1 MGLFRF
7 CPLAWRSL
15 LILIEQFPA
24 FLRLS
29 WVSMAVSLAGTG
41 VASRYPMAGGIADLL
56 ARGVFVVAWLRLVGL
71 GEVPSSQHYFRLG
84 RRETFGALAWM
95 MTDVFITFPAHVVSA
110 SLALATGVSMADSV
124 MVLSA
129 LSNLLLGGIYLVPA
143 DAALEQ
149 AGRSGEGGG
158 WRVPDLMIRGGLAL
172 GMVAFVCWLPLN
184 LLQYGTGLLPEVEVA
199 DGLALREAVMVP
211 VRYLGMALTAGAMAL
226 AWNRLM
232 AEEDADR

>member
-1 MGLFRF
+1 VGPFRY
-7 CPLAWRSL
+7 CRLAFRSL
-15 LILIEQFPA
+15 LILIDQLPA

-29 WVSMAVSLAGTG
+29 WVCMAVSLVG
-41 VASRYPMAGGIADLL
+41 VGVSSRYPIGGGIADLL

-71 GEVPSSQHYFRLG
+71 GEVPSSRHYFRLG
-84 RRETFGALAWM
+84 RRETFVALAWM
-95 MTDVFITFPAHVVSA
+95 MAEVFVTFPAHVVSA

-129 LSNLLLGGIYLVPA
+129 FSNLLLGGAYLIPA

-149 AGRSGEGGG
+149 AGRSGEGG
-158 WRVPDLMIRGGLAL
+158 WRVPDLVIRGGLAL
-172 GMVAFVCWLPLN
+172 GVVAFVCWLPLN
-184 LLQYGTGLLPEVEVA
+184 LLQQGVRLLPEMDLA

-226 AWNRLM
+226 TWNRLA

>member
-15 LILIEQFPA
+15 LILIERFPV

-29 WVSMAVSLAGTG
+29 WVCMAVSLAGTG
-41 VASRYPMAGGIADLL
+41 VAPRYPMAGGIADLL
-56 ARGVFVVAWLRLVGL
+56 AHGVFVVAWLRLVGL

-149 AGRSGEGGG
+149 AGCSSEKG

-184 LLQYGTGLLPEVEVA
+184 LLQYGVGLLPQMDLV
-199 DGLALREAVMVP
+199 DGLELREALMVP

-226 AWNRLM
+226 VWNRLVV
-232 AEEDADR
+232 EEDADV